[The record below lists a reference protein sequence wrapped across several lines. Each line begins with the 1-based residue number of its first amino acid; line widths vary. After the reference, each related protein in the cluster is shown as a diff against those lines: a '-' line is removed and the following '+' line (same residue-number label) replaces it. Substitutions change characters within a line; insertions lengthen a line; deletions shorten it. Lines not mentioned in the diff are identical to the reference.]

1 MKIQLVV
8 RHQFMSYQVGDHIT
22 DQELVEKFAQTYRDH
37 VIKKTLDDDEPVISA
52 DPVAN
57 Q

>member
-1 MKIQLVV
+1 
-8 RHQFMSYQVGDHIT
+8 MSYQVGDHIT

-37 VIKKTLDDDEPVISA
+37 VIPKALDDEPVTPA
-52 DPVAN
+52 AHVAN

>member
-8 RHQFMSYQVGDHIT
+8 RHPFMSYQVGDHIT

-37 VIKKTLDDDEPVISA
+37 VIKKALDDEPVTPA
-52 DPVAN
+52 AHVAN